1 MINFLKKLS
10 LQFQQVNFFNLH
22 YYKDQICF
30 QSKCIRTA
38 TLVKMKIVLRQDS
51 WEEKRCKCN
60 PSNLG
65 INLNEALENM
75 MQKGPKVGGS

>member
-1 MINFLKKLS
+1 
-10 LQFQQVNFFNLH
+10 
-22 YYKDQICF
+22 
-30 QSKCIRTA
+30 
-38 TLVKMKIVLRQDS
+38 MKIVLRQDS

-60 PSNLG
+60 PSNLE